1 MRKFFYIGDA
11 LACGAVL
18 FAATSHQ
25 PLWMLL
31 AGFGFAVTWASFRIW
46 QLSVI
51 KAVAREPCE
60 TASEYPQLTQRIE
73 SILTKSYNLEL
84 SAVQLTTFAYL
95 LLYPEN
101 TRRRIKESMDLREQ
115 LITKSASAEITRELS
130 DNIDSKLEQRLD
142 DDEGPLYVPIMR
154 PLKKRL
160 ITGLSVQDR
169 SGSSITTLSHEESLV
184 FLTRLLLKL
193 FAETFD
199 ISSDYH
205 SWKFKEG
212 VVFMAIMEAVLQ
224 IPQDETTDSASRK
237 NRRWETT
244 NGLRALVDKQ
254 GLRVGDADSFERLCA
269 VVRLLALNYVIIAE
283 HPAEHR
289 FLVRYSY
296 RVPKLPLHRGKN
308 VSLWAHIKGWT
319 RALIRSDAA
328 YLQVPVNKAKRCD
341 SYHLV
346 LTAPNGT
353 HFARAILKD
362 ETGKSVAKLSHRQFN
377 LGSAYFRLGQRGY
390 QEAHF
395 YSRQLWKSPT
405 AAYLDVRVQ
414 ETPPGRLGRAAL
426 VAALALFLVYVV
438 GLSAQSKGPG
448 DLNLDF
454 AAVLAAGIPSAL
466 AVLAFVL
473 GSTVDDSRVI
483 AIFAVPSAVVTAGV
497 ALAGSALLMFP
508 ADITAADKAKAS
520 FDFFGVYA
528 TGWQLV
534 CCAATVNLMI
544 TACALVVRLVR
555 HDKLRRRAAASLDV
569 EALVSR

>member
-1 MRKFFYIGDA
+1 MADA
-11 LACGAVL
+11 IACGL
-18 FAATSHQ
+18 FLFGATSHK
-25 PLWMLL
+25 PLWLL
-31 AGFGFAVTWASFRIW
+31 LSGFGFATIWASFRIW

-51 KAVAREPCE
+51 RPVSSDPCE
-60 TASEYPQLTQRIE
+60 PSTEEPQLTERIE
-73 SILTKSYNLEL
+73 SILDKSHDLEL

-115 LITKSASAEITRELS
+115 LITKSASAEINRELN
-130 DNIDSKLEQRLD
+130 DNGDTKLEKRLD
-142 DDEGPLYVPIMR
+142 DDDGPLYVPIMR

-160 ITGLSVQDR
+160 ITGLSVHDK
-169 SGSSITTLSHEESLV
+169 SGSAIATLSHEESLV

-199 ISSDYH
+199 TSSDYR
-205 SWKFKEG
+205 SWSFKEG
-212 VVFMAIMEAVLQ
+212 VVFMAVMEAVLQ
-224 IPQDETTDSASRK
+224 IPQDETTDSASRQS
-237 NRRWETT
+237 RRGEAT
-244 NGLRALVDKQ
+244 NGLRSLVTAKE
-254 GLRVGDADSFERLCA
+254 LRIADADSFERLCA

-283 HPAEHR
+283 HPSEHR

-296 RVPKLPLHRGKN
+296 RVPKRPIHRGKD
-308 VSLWAHIKGWT
+308 VSFWAHMKGWT

-362 ETGKSVAKLSHRQFN
+362 ERGKSVAKLSQRQFS
-377 LGSAYFRLGQRGY
+377 LGSAYFRLGERGY

-395 YSRQLWKSPT
+395 YSRQLWKSPN
-405 AAYLDVRVQ
+405 AAYLDVRIQ

-426 VAALALFLVYVV
+426 VAAFALFLAYVV
-438 GLSAQSKGPG
+438 GLSSQSKAPE

-473 GSTVDDSRVI
+473 GSTAEDSRVI
-483 AIFAVPSAVVTAGV
+483 AIFAVPSAVVTAVV
-497 ALAGSALLMFP
+497 ALIGSALLMFP
-508 ADITAADKAKAS
+508 AHITDADKIRAS

-528 TGWQLV
+528 VGWLLL
-534 CCAATVNLMI
+534 CSAATVNLAI
-544 TACALVVRLVR
+544 TVCALIVRLVR
-555 HDKLRRRAAASLDV
+555 HDKLRRRTAASLDV